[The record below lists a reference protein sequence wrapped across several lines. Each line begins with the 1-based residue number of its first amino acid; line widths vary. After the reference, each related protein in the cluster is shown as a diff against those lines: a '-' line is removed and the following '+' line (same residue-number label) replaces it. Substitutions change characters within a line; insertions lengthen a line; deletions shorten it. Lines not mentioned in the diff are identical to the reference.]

1 MYGGT
6 LNNFGGTAAFASMAN
21 EFLQTQNGVPEP
33 ATCLLLGSALLGLG
47 ALRRKR
53 V

>member
-1 MYGGT
+1 V
-6 LNNFGGTAAFASMAN
+6 LLSQIVTAAA
-21 EFLQTQNGVPEP
+21 QVPEP
-33 ATCLLLGSALLGLG
+33 ASALLLGSALLGLG